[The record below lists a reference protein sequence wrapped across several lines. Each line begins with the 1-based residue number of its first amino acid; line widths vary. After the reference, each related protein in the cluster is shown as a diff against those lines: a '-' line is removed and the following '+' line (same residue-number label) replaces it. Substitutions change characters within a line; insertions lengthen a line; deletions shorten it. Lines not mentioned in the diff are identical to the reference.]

1 MNLPDN
7 GIQGLIGQEAGW
19 LKTPDSDPGVVI
31 SSRVRLAR
39 NLAEHLFPGRSE
51 QDERSL
57 VREEIRK
64 ASSSVNYFGDAA
76 FFDLEV
82 LTQLDMT
89 VLWER
94 RLISSDLMD
103 KKNGTGV
110 LVGRN
115 QSLDLMINEEDHIRM
130 QSLLPGLDLIEAF
143 RIVDQVDDQLQQRLE
158 MAYSPEWGFLTC
170 CPSNL
175 GTGLRASLLIHL
187 PALVRAKKIEKLL
200 NQLECQGILVRGFY
214 GEGSE
219 VAGDIF
225 QISNRAT
232 LGRNELEIIENVE
245 RVGRSLMEQELET
258 RRYIMDRARRQTED
272 NIWRAFGILANA
284 RMLST
289 QEYLELSSSLRL
301 GIALE
306 LFPRR
311 RLNALNKLLI
321 ITQPAHLQI
330 MLDARMEAPERD
342 GERAKMVRAIMADFV

>member
-19 LKTPDSDPGVVI
+19 LKPSDSDPGVVI

-39 NLAEHLFPGRSE
+39 NLAEHLFPGRSG
-51 QDERSL
+51 QAERSL
-57 VREEIRK
+57 VREEVRK
-64 ASSSVNYFGDAA
+64 ASSAVNYFGGAA
-76 FFDLEV
+76 FFDLDI
-82 LTQLDMT
+82 LNQLDRT
-89 VLWER
+89 ALWER

-103 KKNGTGV
+103 KKNGAGV
-110 LVGRN
+110 LVGRD

-143 RIVDQVDDQLQQRLE
+143 RIVDHVDDQLQRILA

-187 PALVRAKKIEKLL
+187 PALVRAKRIEKLL
-200 NQLECQGILVRGFY
+200 NQMEEQGILVRGFY

-232 LGRNELEIIENVE
+232 LGRNELEIIEHVE
-245 RVGRSLMEQELET
+245 RVGRSLMEQEMEA
-258 RRYIMDRARRQTED
+258 RRYIMDHARRQTED

-284 RMLST
+284 RMLSSR
-289 QEYLELSSSLRL
+289 EFLELTSSLRL
-301 GIALE
+301 GIFLG
-306 LFPRR
+306 LFPRMG
-311 RLNALNKLLI
+311 LNALNKLLI
-321 ITQPAHLQI
+321 TTQPAHLQI
-330 MLDARMEAPERD
+330 MLDAQLEAHERD
-342 GERAKMVRAIMADFV
+342 GERAKMVRAIMADFI